1 MITTI
6 IILLIL
12 ISVLGFTTWN
22 LLRKLEKYED
32 VQEKYQKTYINL
44 SKLIKVA
51 DIKLNELDSKQT
63 FSSDDEIGWFFN
75 YIKELQNE
83 IKKTL

>member
-75 YIKELQNE
+75 YTKELQNE

>member
-51 DIKLNELDSKQT
+51 DIKLNELDTKQT

-75 YIKELQNE
+75 YTKELQNE

>member
-51 DIKLNELDSKQT
+51 DVKLNELDTNQT

>member
-1 MITTI
+1 MIITI

-51 DIKLNELDSKQT
+51 DIKLNELDTKQT

-75 YIKELQNE
+75 YTKELQNE

>member
-12 ISVLGFTTWN
+12 ISVLSFTTWN

-75 YIKELQNE
+75 YTKELQNE

>member
-1 MITTI
+1 MITLT

-12 ISVLGFTTWN
+12 VSVFCFTTWN

-32 VQEKYQKTYINL
+32 IQEKYQKTYTSL

-51 DIKLNELDSKQT
+51 DIKLNELDTKQT

-75 YIKELQNE
+75 YTKELQNE

>member
-32 VQEKYQKTYINL
+32 IQEKYQKTYINL

-75 YIKELQNE
+75 YTKELQNE

>member
-32 VQEKYQKTYINL
+32 IQEKYQKTYINL

-51 DIKLNELDSKQT
+51 DIKLNELDSKQI

-75 YIKELQNE
+75 YTKELQNE

>member
-32 VQEKYQKTYINL
+32 IQEKYQKTYINL

>member
-51 DIKLNELDSKQT
+51 DIKLNELDSKQI

-75 YIKELQNE
+75 YTKELQNE

>member
-51 DIKLNELDSKQT
+51 DMKLNELDSKQT

-75 YIKELQNE
+75 YTKELQNE